1 MMNSIKNFISKL
13 FTRTRTTQAELNEQ
27 FLAAAK
33 RGDTATVSA
42 LLAAPGILV
51 NQADNFGL
59 TALMY
64 AARHGHTAT
73 VTALLAA
80 PGILVNQTNNYA
92 WTALIQAVDNNHTA
106 TVTALLAAPG
116 ILVNQADNFELT
128 ALMRA
133 AMLGHTATVTAL
145 LANPDILVN
154 QANGDGRTALML
166 AARNGHAASVTA
178 LLAAP
183 GILINQANNNG
194 WTALMYAAMQGH
206 TATVTALLAAPGI
219 LVNQADN
226 RGETALMWAA
236 RMGHAATVTAL
247 LNAPGI
253 DVNLASRY
261 GETAITQAF
270 ENGHHDIVTLLQ
282 ARGAVLPAHL
292 RQENRAANNINRNQS
307 VHEISVHVSVSR
319 SAKNLVEHFQLT
331 PEQLIE
337 QTTELF
343 TWLSADF
350 SDTANLPAEYNPEW
364 LAPAR
369 NCFVRL
375 NDLDFTD
382 QRSGVRMQEA
392 LALVWAGINN
402 TQARGADQPALSQ
415 EEITNRRI
423 NLLKNLYEIHRG
435 YNLTDGAT
443 PQDNGGDDRPTCLS
457 GSFNKLIAAL
467 SEVGHVGV
475 QIIFVTP
482 ALINMQVP
490 FLTKQAFGALSEEYR
505 ARFAQNWENEDSEE
519 LQAECFELLKKIVS
533 KKLHETYDEFHLEVR
548 DLAQVINNAVA
559 SAQYTDMDA
568 VMHSER
574 ENIQKKEQEAQA
586 ERERLA
592 AAAAAI
598 APTPAVR
605 QQGAAA
611 VVFSCHT
618 RGTKRSREA
627 VVVNSAAELEEAANI
642 AAVGRYP

>member
-1 MMNSIKNFISKL
+1 
-13 FTRTRTTQAELNEQ
+13 
-27 FLAAAK
+27 
-33 RGDTATVSA
+33 
-42 LLAAPGILV
+42 
-51 NQADNFGL
+51 
-59 TALMY
+59 
-64 AARHGHTAT
+64 
-73 VTALLAA
+73 
-80 PGILVNQTNNYA
+80 
-92 WTALIQAVDNNHTA
+92 
-106 TVTALLAAPG
+106 
-116 ILVNQADNFELT
+116 
-128 ALMRA
+128 
-133 AMLGHTATVTAL
+133 
-145 LANPDILVN
+145 
-154 QANGDGRTALML
+154 
-166 AARNGHAASVTA
+166 
-178 LLAAP
+178 
-183 GILINQANNNG
+183 
-194 WTALMYAAMQGH
+194 MQGH

-219 LVNQADN
+219 
-226 RGETALMWAA
+226 
-236 RMGHAATVTAL
+236 
-247 LNAPGI
+247 
-253 DVNLASRY
+253 DVNLANRH
-261 GETAITQAF
+261 GNTAIVSAF
-270 ENGHHDIVTLLQ
+270 ENGHHDIVRLLQ
-282 ARGAVLPAHL
+282 AHGAVLPAHL

-402 TQARGADQPALSQ
+402 PQAKGADQPALSQ

-423 NLLKNLYEIHRG
+423 SLLKSFYEIQRG

-490 FLTKQAFGALSEEYR
+490 FLTKQAFGALSEEDK
-505 ARFAQNWENEDSEE
+505 ARFAQNWENENSET
-519 LQAECFELLKKIVS
+519 LQTECFELLKKIVS
-533 KKLHETYDEFHLEVR
+533 KKLHETYDEFHLEVPN
-548 DLAQVINNAVA
+548 LAQVINNAVA

-592 AAAAAI
+592 
-598 APTPAVR
+598 
-605 QQGAAA
+605 
-611 VVFSCHT
+611 SCSCSCSHSANASCSSA
-618 RGTKRSREA
+618 RCSSSRFF
-627 VVVNSAAELEEAANI
+627 L
-642 AAVGRYP
+642 

>member
-1 MMNSIKNFISKL
+1 MDTLKTFISGF

-27 FLAAAK
+27 FLA
-33 RGDTATVSA
+33 
-42 LLAAPGILV
+42 
-51 NQADNFGL
+51 
-59 TALMY
+59 

-80 PGILVNQTNNYA
+80 PGILVNQA
-92 WTALIQAVDNNHTA
+92 GSLR
-106 TVTALLAAPG
+106 
-116 ILVNQADNFELT
+116 LT
-128 ALMRA
+128 ALMTA
-133 AMLGHTATVTAL
+133 AMRGHTATVTAL

-166 AARNGHAASVTA
+166 AARNGHTATVTA

-183 GILINQANNNG
+183 GILINQANNYG

-219 LVNQADN
+219 LLNQANGDDW
-226 RGETALMWAA
+226 TALMLAA
-236 RMGHAATVTAL
+236 RNGHTATVTAL
-247 LNAPGI
+247 LAAPGI
-253 DVNLASRY
+253 LINQANNYGCTALMYAAMQGHTATVTALLAAP
-261 GETAITQAF
+261 GILLNQANGDDWTAIVLAF
-270 ENGHHDIVTLLQ
+270 ENGHHDIVRLLQ
-282 ARGAVLPAHL
+282 AHGAVLPAHL

-402 TQARGADQPALSQ
+402 PQAKGADQPALSQ

-423 NLLKNLYEIHRG
+423 SLLKSFYEIQRG

-533 KKLHETYDEFHLEVR
+533 KKLHETYDEFHLEVPN
-548 DLAQVINNAVA
+548 LAQVINNAVA

-611 VVFSCHT
+611 VVFSCNP
-618 RGTKRSREA
+618 RGVKRSREA
-627 VVVNSAAELEEAANI
+627 VVVNSASEPA
-642 AAVGRYP
+642 GRYPKRSTRSFTRTYPK

>member
-80 PGILVNQTNNYA
+80 PGILVNQADNYGTTALMQAVENNHTATVTALLAAPGILVNQTNNYA

-106 TVTALLAAPG
+106 TVA
-116 ILVNQADNFELT
+116 
-128 ALMRA
+128 
-133 AMLGHTATVTAL
+133 
-145 LANPDILVN
+145 
-154 QANGDGRTALML
+154 
-166 AARNGHAASVTA
+166 
-178 LLAAP
+178 
-183 GILINQANNNG
+183 
-194 WTALMYAAMQGH
+194 
-206 TATVTALLAAPGI
+206 ALLAAPGI

-226 RGETALMWAA
+226 RGWTALMCAA
-236 RMGHAATVTAL
+236 QNGYANIIAAL
-247 LNAPGI
+247 LTAPGI
-253 DVNLASRY
+253 DVNLAGRY

-423 NLLKNLYEIHRG
+423 SLLKSFYEIQRG

-443 PQDNGGDDRPTCLS
+443 PQDNGGEDNPTCVS

-467 SEVGHVGV
+467 SELGHIGV
-475 QIIFVTP
+475 QIVFVTP

-533 KKLHETYDEFHLEVR
+533 KKLHGTYDEFHLEVPN
-548 DLAQVINNAVA
+548 LAQVINNAVA

-611 VVFSCHT
+611 VVFSCNP
-618 RGTKRSREA
+618 RGVKRSREA
-627 VVVNSAAELEEAANI
+627 VVVNSASEPA
-642 AAVGRYP
+642 GRYPKRSTRSFTRTYPK

>member
-1 MMNSIKNFISKL
+1 ML
-13 FTRTRTTQAELNEQ
+13 
-27 FLAAAK
+27 
-33 RGDTATVSA
+33 
-42 LLAAPGILV
+42 
-51 NQADNFGL
+51 
-59 TALMY
+59 
-64 AARHGHTAT
+64 GHTAT
-73 VTALLAA
+73 VTALSQ
-80 PGILVNQTNNYA
+80 GILLVNA
-92 WTALIQAVDNNHTA
+92 RWTALIQAVDNNHTA

-116 ILVNQADNFELT
+116 ILVNQADN
-128 ALMRA
+128 R
-133 AMLGHTATVTAL
+133 
-145 LANPDILVN
+145 
-154 QANGDGRTALML
+154 
-166 AARNGHAASVTA
+166 
-178 LLAAP
+178 
-183 GILINQANNNG
+183 G
-194 WTALMYAAMQGH
+194 WTALMCAAQNGYANIIA
-206 TATVTALLAAPGI
+206 ALL
-219 LVNQADN
+219 
-226 RGETALMWAA
+226 T
-236 RMGHAATVTAL
+236 
-247 LNAPGI
+247 APGI
-253 DVNLASRY
+253 DVNLAGRY

-423 NLLKNLYEIHRG
+423 SLLKSFYEIQRG

-475 QIIFVTP
+475 QIVFVTP

-533 KKLHETYDEFHLEVR
+533 KKLHETYDEFHLEVPN
-548 DLAQVINNAVA
+548 LAQVINNAVA

-598 APTPAVR
+598 APTPAVP
-605 QQGAAA
+605 QQDAAA
-611 VVFSCHT
+611 VVFSCNP
-618 RGTKRSREA
+618 RGVKRSREA
-627 VVVNSAAELEEAANI
+627 VVVNSASEPA
-642 AAVGRYP
+642 GRYPKRSTRSFTRTYPK

>member
-1 MMNSIKNFISKL
+1 MIKELTRIMMDSIKNFISKL

-27 FLAAAK
+27 FLTAA
-33 RGDTATVSA
+33 RHGHTATVTA

-92 WTALIQAVDNNHTA
+92 WTALIQAVENNHTA

-128 ALMRA
+128 ALMTA
-133 AMLGHTATVTAL
+133 AMRGHTATVTAL

-166 AARNGHAASVTA
+166 AARNGHTATVTA

-183 GILINQANNNG
+183 GILINQANNYG

-219 LVNQADN
+219 LLNQANGDD
-226 RGETALMWAA
+226 W
-236 RMGHAATVTAL
+236 
-247 LNAPGI
+247 
-253 DVNLASRY
+253 
-261 GETAITQAF
+261 TAIVLAF
-270 ENGHHDIVTLLQ
+270 ENGHHDIVRLLQ
-282 ARGAVLPAHL
+282 AHGAVLPAHL
-292 RQENRAANNINRNQS
+292 RQENRAANNINGNQS
-307 VHEISVHVSVSR
+307 VHEVSVHISVSR

-402 TQARGADQPALSQ
+402 TQARGADQPAPL
-415 EEITNRRI
+415 TRR
-423 NLLKNLYEIHRG
+423 NHQSSY
-435 YNLTDGAT
+435 
-443 PQDNGGDDRPTCLS
+443 
-457 GSFNKLIAAL
+457 
-467 SEVGHVGV
+467 
-475 QIIFVTP
+475 
-482 ALINMQVP
+482 
-490 FLTKQAFGALSEEYR
+490 
-505 ARFAQNWENEDSEE
+505 
-519 LQAECFELLKKIVS
+519 
-533 KKLHETYDEFHLEVR
+533 
-548 DLAQVINNAVA
+548 
-559 SAQYTDMDA
+559 
-568 VMHSER
+568 
-574 ENIQKKEQEAQA
+574 
-586 ERERLA
+586 
-592 AAAAAI
+592 
-598 APTPAVR
+598 
-605 QQGAAA
+605 
-611 VVFSCHT
+611 
-618 RGTKRSREA
+618 
-627 VVVNSAAELEEAANI
+627 
-642 AAVGRYP
+642 

>member
-1 MMNSIKNFISKL
+1 MVEELTRIMMNSVKNFINKP
-13 FTRTRTTQAELNEQ
+13 FARTPITQAELNRQ
-27 FLAAAK
+27 FLNAAIL
-33 RGDTATVSA
+33 GDTATVST

-51 NQADNFGL
+51 NQANNNDW

-80 PGILVNQTNNYA
+80 PGILVNQANNND
-92 WTALIQAVDNNHTA
+92 WTALMYAARHGHTA

-116 ILVNQADNFELT
+116 ILVNQADNYGTT
-128 ALMRA
+128 ALIQA
-133 AMLGHTATVTAL
+133 VENNHTAT
-145 LANPDILVN
+145 
-154 QANGDGRTALML
+154 
-166 AARNGHAASVTA
+166 VTA

-194 WTALMYAAMQGH
+194 WTALMYAARQGH

-219 LVNQADN
+219 
-226 RGETALMWAA
+226 
-236 RMGHAATVTAL
+236 
-247 LNAPGI
+247 
-253 DVNLASRY
+253 DVNLANRH
-261 GETAITQAF
+261 GNTAIVSAF
-270 ENGHHDIVTLLQ
+270 ENGHHDIVRLLQ
-282 ARGAVLPAHL
+282 AHGAVLPAHL

-402 TQARGADQPALSQ
+402 TQARGADQPGLSQ

-490 FLTKQAFGALSEEYR
+490 FLTKQAFGALSEEDK
-505 ARFAQNWENEDSEE
+505 ARFAQNWENENSET
-519 LQAECFELLKKIVS
+519 LQTECFELLKKIVS

-586 ERERLA
+586 ERERQA
-592 AAAAAI
+592 AAATAI
-598 APTPAVR
+598 APTPAVP
-605 QQGAAA
+605 QQDAAA
-611 VVFSCHT
+611 VVFSCNP
-618 RGTKRSREA
+618 RGVKRSREA
-627 VVVNSAAELEEAANI
+627 VVVNSASEPA
-642 AAVGRYP
+642 GRYPKRSTRGFMGTYTK